1 MIKHLLKLVWNRKRI
16 NFLITVEIFFSFL
29 VVFAVLVFAVYYT
42 DNYRQPLGFNYENVW
57 SVTLDMKSAS
67 TPGSRESD
75 KQQQFATIKNMLAG
89 LREFSE
95 VESAAGIWGIPYW
108 SGDWTG
114 DREINGKGK
123 DFEIGFNEATDEVK
137 DVLSLNIVRGRWFGK
152 EDDGATNYRPVVINQ
167 LMART
172 FFGDEDPIGKDISN
186 PKDKERVEQRVIGVV
201 DDFRK
206 GGEFSAKRGYV
217 FHRNNLAS
225 EKVSPPRSLIIK
237 VRPGVTA
244 AFEEKILARLQ
255 AEARDW
261 SFDIKPLTQMREA
274 NFQEYLVPM
283 AAFGLIAGFLL
294 IMVGL
299 GLTGVLWQSVTQRTK
314 EIGLRR
320 AKGATRRR
328 IYRQIL
334 GELFII
340 TTIGL
345 LAGVLVV
352 VQFPLL
358 NFMGFANSRV
368 YAISAA
374 ISLALVYLLTT
385 ICGLYPS
392 RLATRVQPAE
402 ALHYE

>member
-29 VVFAVLVFAVYYT
+29 VVFAVLVFAVYYA

-67 TPGSRESD
+67 MPEARESD
-75 KQQQFATIKNMLAG
+75 KPQQFATIKNMLAG

-95 VESAAGIWGIPYW
+95 VESAAGIWGLPYW
-108 SGDWTG
+108 SGDWSG
-114 DREINGKGK
+114 NREINGKQ
-123 DFEIGFNEATDEVK
+123 FEMGYNEATDDVKEV
-137 DVLSLNIVRGRWFGK
+137 LGLNVIRGRWFSK

-167 LMART
+167 LMATT
-172 FFGDEDPIGKDISN
+172 FFGDQDPIGKDISE
-186 PKDKERVEQRVIGVV
+186 PKEKDRVEERVVGVV

-206 GGEFSAKRGYV
+206 HGEFSAKRGYV
-217 FHRNNLAS
+217 FHRNDLAG

-261 SFDIKPLTQMREA
+261 SFEIKPLAQMRDE
-274 NFQEYLVPM
+274 NFQGYLVPI
-283 AAFGLIAGFLL
+283 AAFGLIAAFLL

-299 GLTGVLWQSVTQRTK
+299 GLTGVLWQSVTQRIK

-320 AKGATRRR
+320 AKGATAQR
-328 IYRQIL
+328 IYKQIL
-334 GELFII
+334 AELFVI

-345 LAGVLVV
+345 LFGVLVV
-352 VQFPLL
+352 IQFPLL
-358 NFMGFANSRV
+358 DFLGFASGRV
-368 YAISAA
+368 YAYSIA
-374 ISLALVYLLTT
+374 ISLALIYLLTT
-385 ICGLYPS
+385 VCGLYPS
-392 RLATRVQPAE
+392 RLATKVQPAE

>member
-1 MIKHLLKLVWNRKRI
+1 MIKHLLKLIWNRKRI

-42 DNYRQPLGFNYENVW
+42 DNYRQPLGFSYENVW
-57 SVTLDMKSAS
+57 SVALDMKSGS
-67 TPGSRESD
+67 TPGSKEND

-108 SGDWTG
+108 QGDWNG
-114 DREINGKGK
+114 DREINGKE
-123 DFEIGFNEATDEVK
+123 FEIGFNEATDEVK
-137 DVLSLNIVRGRWFGK
+137 DVLGLNIIRGRWFGK
-152 EDDGATNYRPVVINQ
+152 EDDGVTNYRPVVINQ
-167 LMART
+167 LMAST
-172 FFGDEDPIGKDISN
+172 FFGAEDPIGKDISD
-186 PKDKERVEQRVIGVV
+186 PKDKERVEQRVIGVI

-206 GGEFSAKRGYV
+206 HGEFSPKRGYV
-217 FHRNNLAS
+217 FYRNDLAS

-237 VRPGVTA
+237 VSPGVTA

-261 SFDIKPLTQMREA
+261 SYEIKPLAQTRDE
-274 NFQEYLVPM
+274 NFQEYIVPM

-299 GLTGVLWQSVTQRTK
+299 GLTGVLWQNVTQRTK

-328 IYRQIL
+328 IHKQIL

-358 NFMGFANSRV
+358 NFLGFASVKV
-368 YAISAA
+368 YAISAF

-385 ICGLYPS
+385 VCGLYPS

>member
-1 MIKHLLKLVWNRKRI
+1 MIKHLLKLIWNRKRI

-42 DNYRQPLGFNYENVW
+42 DNYRQPLGFSYENVW
-57 SVTLDMKSAS
+57 GVTLDMKSGS
-67 TPGSRESD
+67 SPGSEESD

-95 VESAAGIWGIPYW
+95 VESAAGIWGLPYW
-108 SGDWTG
+108 NGDWSG
-114 DREINGKGK
+114 DREINGKQL
-123 DFEIGFNEATDEVK
+123 EIGFNDATDDAKEVFG
-137 DVLSLNIVRGRWFGK
+137 LNVIRGRWFSK
-152 EDDGATNYRPVVINQ
+152 EDDGVTNYRPVVINQ
-167 LMART
+167 LTAST
-172 FFGDEDPIGKDISN
+172 FFGAEDPIGKDVSN

-206 GGEFSAKRGYV
+206 HGEFSAKRGYV
-217 FHRNNLAS
+217 FYRNDLAS

-237 VRPGVTA
+237 VRPGTTA

-261 SFDIKPLTQMREA
+261 SFDIKPLTQMREE

-320 AKGATRRR
+320 AKGASRRR

-358 NFMGFANSRV
+358 NLMGFASVKV
-368 YAISAA
+368 YTISAA

-385 ICGLYPS
+385 VCGLYPS
-392 RLATRVQPAE
+392 RLATRVHPAE